1 MSSTTPLAGWLLSAA
16 FAVLAVV
23 PSACVFQSG
32 SLPQT
37 ERFAELRA
45 GVSTKEDVR
54 STLGDPQGNGAARFT
69 SALEIRE
76 IWLYHYAI
84 HADVATLL
92 VFFNEN
98 RYDGYLWIS
107 TQEAA
112 KLDVAERRGEAD

>member
-1 MSSTTPLAGWLLSAA
+1 MSITTPLCSWPLYAV

-23 PSACVFQSG
+23 PSACTFQGG
-32 SLPQT
+32 SLPHT

-54 STLGDPQGNGAARFT
+54 STLGDPRGNGAARFT
-69 SALEIRE
+69 SELEIRE

-98 RYDGYLWIS
+98 RYDGYVWFS
-107 TQEAA
+107 TLEAA
-112 KLDVAERRGEAD
+112 KLGAAERKVDAD